1 MIEKQPIGLADELDA
16 LAGAPAAH
24 RGPPCSVGAFL
35 ATADK
40 DVVTSL
46 RTALDTN
53 RVAAR
58 AIADTL
64 SRYGDPITA
73 WTVARH
79 RRRGESNG
87 CRCER

>member
-1 MIEKQPIGLADELDA
+1 MIEKQPIGLAQELEA
-16 LAGAPAAH
+16 LASAPATH
-24 RGPPCSVGAFL
+24 RGPQCSVGAL
-35 ATADK
+35 LDAADK
-40 DVVTSL
+40 DVAASL
-46 RTALDTN
+46 RAVLDSDRITAK
-53 RVAAR
+53 

-73 WTVARH
+73 WTVSRH